1 MMIALYVLLA
11 FLVVGAIVAAVGTH
25 FTRRKLPHLTAV
37 QAFLWWFHIWLGR
50 ILWGAEAPVEFELPT
65 DRGVVVAANHRSS
78 VDPFFL
84 EPRSAIPIRWMVA
97 KEYVTSV
104 LFGPFLRA
112 CLVIPTNRGGVDTAS
127 TRAVVRVLEE
137 NGRVGM
143 FPEGRIN
150 RTKDL
155 FLPVRAG
162 AALVAIK
169 AKALVLPVYI
179 QGSPYGGAAWTPLFM
194 PARVRVHV
202 GKPIDAAL
210 FYEQLGSE
218 TKEGE
223 AASKLILEVMRQI
236 AALAG
241 QPEFEPKLAG
251 RNWKTGVEGKAE
263 NGVEANGEEL
273 PE

>member
-11 FLVVGAIVAAVGTH
+11 FLVLGTVVAAIGTQAI
-25 FTRRKLPHLTAV
+25 RRKLPHLTRL
-37 QAFLWWFHIWLGR
+37 QAFLWWFDVSLTR
-50 ILWGAEAPVEFELPT
+50 VLWGAAAPVEFDLPT
-65 DRGVVVAANHRSS
+65 DRGVVVVANHRSS

-84 EPRSAIPIRWMVA
+84 EPRSAVTIRWMVA
-97 KEYVTSV
+97 KEYVESV

-155 FLPVRAG
+155 FLPVRPG

-169 AKALVLPVYI
+169 AKALILPVYI
-179 QGSPYGGAAWTPLFM
+179 EGSPYGGAAWTPLFM
-194 PARVRVHV
+194 LARVKIHV

-210 FYEQLGSE
+210 FYEELGSGI
-218 TKEGE
+218 KEGE
-223 AASKLILEVMRQI
+223 AASKLIVEVMRQI

-241 QPEFEPKLAG
+241 QPDFEPKLAG
-251 RNWKTGVEGKAE
+251 RNWRRGAGEKEEAAAE
-263 NGVEANGEEL
+263 VSGEEPL
-273 PE
+273 E